1 MRDGEE
7 RSDNQEAA
15 SVRGCASVEHQ
26 LRRSAVTDHFHVVPQ
41 HTCGVAGAK
50 RFHRGLF
57 RGKSR
62 GKVRCRVAPARTIL
76 DLAGGEDAPQEAV
89 PVAREHLGYAGDVRR
104 IDPNAYDSHGRAS
117 A

>member
-1 MRDGEE
+1 MNNAGSGVAGRSPAVERGVRVAESPSSAHQYHLRDGDSLSVRDGEE

-50 RFHRGLF
+50 RF
-57 RGKSR
+57 
-62 GKVRCRVAPARTIL
+62 A
-76 DLAGGEDAPQEAV
+76 
-89 PVAREHLGYAGDVRR
+89 
-104 IDPNAYDSHGRAS
+104 
-117 A
+117 